1 MESYDAETIEK
12 FNTLTQYLKDKKWT
26 EFLELY
32 NSMGR
37 DTQRVYSQ
45 TPTNRY
51 CPDDKHVPQ
60 TEKPETKDDEQPV
73 VSHG

>member
-1 MESYDAETIEK
+1 MKSYDAATIAQ

-37 DTQRVYSQ
+37 DTQCSYAR
-45 TPTNRY
+45 TPTNLY
-51 CPDDKHVPQ
+51 CSDDQ
-60 TEKPETKDDEQPV
+60 TEEPETKDDEQ
-73 VSHG
+73 SIISSQ